1 MKPGKMVK
9 IVGGAFNPASM
20 KEGKPTRMNYGQKTT
35 TPQTTAGEKRIEDVF
50 IPYYDRR
57 GFITDNAARI
67 ATGQAFVIPSGCG
80 VMEER
85 DLGA

>member
-1 MKPGKMVK
+1 MKPGKVCK
-9 IVGGAFNPASM
+9 ISGPDWNPASM
-20 KEGKPTRMNYGQKTT
+20 NIGKPTRMSYGEKTT

-57 GFITDNAARI
+57 GFITNNAART
-67 ATGQAFVIPSGCG
+67 ATGQMFVIPSGCG
-80 VMEER
+80 IMEAR